1 LLNLGIKLATD
12 TADIIN
18 NEVIF
23 HKGDGPMD
31 IESVASMS
39 MAMSQASLSQQVSI
53 AVTKKA
59 MTASE
64 ESAQALVRMME
75 LSVNPNLGSN
85 INVSV

>member
-1 LLNLGIKLATD
+1 MLNLGIKLATD